1 MYLDVYISGFIWDF
15 YIFPIFCK
23 SNYIGFAWVCKVLP
37 ERGSHFS
44 VRTTRT
50 LDSVANRWWK
60 HILPLVDIMGHSEFN
75 DQWGK
80 FMKIQALANNQ
91 RRKTITKAFK
101 SLLTV
106 LSSSNRHCYCP
117 LYKQIKKILKKK
129 HKKKLKN
136 LSSPLR
142 LAFCCSV
149 SLRALCNF
157 RCWWSLRS
165 CILQR
170 PPQISVI
177 VIPWNIPMKYPHHS
191 NPKKQ

>member
-1 MYLDVYISGFIWDF
+1 MLYLDVPWCTLMYISGFIWDF

-50 LDSVANRWWK
+50 LDPVANRWWK

-117 LYKQIKKILKKK
+117 PYKQIKKILKKK
-129 HKKKLKN
+129 HKKNSRIWAPPWDLPSVAPSRCVPCAISAVGGASGAASFSGLLKYQ
-136 LSSPLR
+136 S
-142 LAFCCSV
+142 
-149 SLRALCNF
+149 
-157 RCWWSLRS
+157 
-165 CILQR
+165 
-170 PPQISVI
+170 
-177 VIPWNIPMKYPHHS
+177 
-191 NPKKQ
+191 